1 MSDVQSITF
10 EAVQLNDRSG
20 YFVQATWPDGYEQQI
35 TGFTDYAE
43 AREWIVND
51 SRGWPTGCRTAHSVA
66 PNAN

>member
-20 YFVQATWPDGYEQQI
+20 YFVRARWPDGYEQQI
-35 TGFTDYAE
+35 TGFTNDAE

-51 SRGWPTGCRTAHSVA
+51 SRGWLDWMPHRPQRGT
-66 PNAN
+66 